1 MRKALNDN
9 PVAQIA
15 VLAVLAVVVVFML
28 LTRMGGSSASTSSS
42 PATTATPVAG
52 ATAPDSTAPD
62 SGTTPAP
69 VAPSPDPAAAGG
81 APANDFAPGPGL
93 PAPVVTAYKGGQTV
107 VVLVTKHA
115 GFDDR
120 VLRTTVKHLRGRAD
134 VAVFTTSAKHI
145 ADYARVT
152 EGLDVD
158 RAPALVVM
166 RPERLTPAGSMPQ
179 ASVSYGFRGAD
190 SVDQAIRD
198 AQYKGRTDLPFYP

>member
-9 PVAQIA
+9 PVAQI
-15 VLAVLAVVVVFML
+15 VVVAVLAVVVLFML

-42 PATTATPVAG
+42 PATTAAPVAG
-52 ATAPDSTAPD
+52 ATVPDSTAPD
-62 SGTTPAP
+62 SGATPAP
-69 VAPSPDPAAAGG
+69 AAPSPDPAAGGG
-81 APANDFAPGPGL
+81 APANFAPGPGL
-93 PAPVVTAYKGGQTV
+93 PAPVVNAYKGGQTV

-120 VLRTTVKHLRGRAD
+120 ILRTTVGHLRGRAD

-166 RPERLTPAGSMPQ
+166 RPKRLTPAGSMPQ
-179 ASVSYGFRGAD
+179 ATVSYGFRSAD

-198 AQYKGRTDLPFYP
+198 AQYKGKTDLPFYP

>member
-52 ATAPDSTAPD
+52 ATTPDSTAPD

-69 VAPSPDPAAAGG
+69 AAPSPDPAPGGG
-81 APANDFAPGPGL
+81 APANFAPGPGL

-120 VLRTTVKHLRGRAD
+120 VLRTSVKHLRGRAD

>member
-15 VLAVLAVVVVFML
+15 VVAVLAVVVLFML

-52 ATAPDSTAPD
+52 ATVPDSTAPA

-69 VAPSPDPAAAGG
+69 VPSPDPAAAGG
-81 APANDFAPGPGL
+81 ASANDFAPGPGL
-93 PAPVVTAYKGGQTV
+93 PAPVVTAYKGGETV

-120 VLRTTVKHLRGRAD
+120 VLRTSVKHLRGRAD
-134 VAVFTTSAKHI
+134 VAVFTTSAKHV
-145 ADYARVT
+145 ADYARIT
-152 EGLDVD
+152 EGVDVD

-179 ASVSYGFRGAD
+179 ATVSYGFRSAD